1 MKKYLPL
8 LALIVAF
15 SAIALLKELSTGKLN
30 YPLMVTE
37 IDGDIRM
44 TVLNHGQKSAE
55 QCAKQLSSLTNVTQV
70 ACPQCKIIESICL
83 KQLNQQQQE
92 WLQGTAPATSP
103 LALTQQGIIFYQAAT
118 PANALIACQATEAQ
132 ALTSP
137 RKFTFICLPPGQTR
151 PAGFG
156 ITENQKST
164 EGNFNLLLKGIATI
178 VTLLLALIIATKFIS
193 KKAGGRTQQLVSK
206 LTLAGGDLLVML
218 SAIALLAF
226 PDINDPVSMKRFD
239 TKELLTYITLTFLTV
254 AWFWI
259 ALEHYARRRPFWDE
273 LRETLKVVSVL
284 ILLGAATIFYG
295 GIDIGRGRALWVW
308 GSLLI
313 LLPLGRSAAKQLLD
327 VLGLWKTPAVIIG
340 TGENAME
347 AYLAIRQEHG
357 MGYDLKYFVNQD
369 SQISDPREIVIGKET
384 FPVAC
389 TDDLIEFLAQNGRP
403 QVIVALESLANNN
416 SQLLIQQLTSAHHNI
431 HVIPS
436 IRGLPLFGTELS
448 HFFSHEVLFLTVRNN
463 LARRSQQ
470 ITKRLFD
477 MATASLLLILLAPVF
492 ITLIILIR
500 KSGGPAFYGH
510 PRVGRYGQPFKC
522 LKFRS
527 MRPDADKILKELL
540 ANDPAARAEWEK
552 DFKLKND
559 PRITPVGHFLRKT
572 SLDELPQVLN
582 VLKGEMSLVGPRPV
596 VKDELERYGAASSL
610 YLEAKPGI
618 TGLWQVSGRN
628 DTTYAERVSLDSWYV
643 QNWSLWYD
651 IAILFKT
658 VDVVLLRK
666 GAY

>member
-1 MKKYLPL
+1 MKKLLPL
-8 LALIVAF
+8 IAIFIVLLTAAELKHIFEPKPYYSYLAADVEGGTNVKLLQFGLKTMAQCQRQI
-15 SAIALLKELSTGKLN
+15 STMTNAITRTSPGSKI
-30 YPLMVTE
+30 TE
-37 IDGDIRM
+37 SNCLTQLTD
-44 TVLNHGQKSAE
+44 TQESW
-55 QCAKQLSSLTNVTQV
+55 LSSAPLPLPSARLQNGIVVYESSRPEEALAACQV
-70 ACPQCKIIESICL
+70 SE
-83 KQLNQQQQE
+83 QQSKTRQPGVEITCYPPNTLRPLPGTQQE
-92 WLQGTAPATSP
+92 KQENFKKAFNFLILGIGSVGLLLGLVMVIARFQPHPASKRQSYWASKLMLAGTDTLVLTASYATLAFTETTDQHSLLSH
-103 LALTQQGIIFYQAAT
+103 LALTAIM
-118 PANALIACQATEAQ
+118 
-132 ALTSP
+132 
-137 RKFTFICLPPGQTR
+137 
-151 PAGFG
+151 
-156 ITENQKST
+156 
-164 EGNFNLLLKGIATI
+164 
-178 VTLLLALIIATKFIS
+178 
-193 KKAGGRTQQLVSK
+193 LV
-206 LTLAGGDLLVML
+206 
-218 SAIALLAF
+218 
-226 PDINDPVSMKRFD
+226 
-239 TKELLTYITLTFLTV
+239 
-254 AWFWI
+254 WFWVG
-259 ALEHYARRRPFWDE
+259 LEHYGRRRPFWDE
-273 LRETLKVVSVL
+273 LREIYRTLGT
-284 ILLGAATIFYG
+284 LLLLAGATIFYAG
-295 GIDIGRGRALWVW
+295 LETGRSMTLLVWV
-308 GSLLI
+308 SLFI
-313 LLPLGRSAAKQLLD
+313 LLPLGRVAAKNLLD
-327 VLGLWKTPAVIIG
+327 MAGLWKLPAVIIG
-340 TGENAME
+340 SGENAKE
-347 AYLAIRQEHG
+347 AFLAINSENG
-357 MGYDLKYFVNQD
+357 MGYRILGFVDVSSHSSAALPDVTMGSIALKVFPGADLEALLQ
-369 SQISDPREIVIGKET
+369 QLG
-384 FPVAC
+384 
-389 TDDLIEFLAQNGRP
+389 QP
-403 QVIVALESLANNN
+403 QVILALESLATPE
-416 SQLLIQQLTSAHHNI
+416 SQSLMQQLTTAQHNI

-522 LKFRS
+522 LKFRP
-527 MRPDADKILKELL
+527 MRPDADKVLKELL

-559 PRITPVGHFLRKT
+559 PRITPVGHFIRKT
-572 SLDELPQVLN
+572 SLDELPQIFN

-596 VKDELERYGAASSL
+596 VKDELDRYGAASSL